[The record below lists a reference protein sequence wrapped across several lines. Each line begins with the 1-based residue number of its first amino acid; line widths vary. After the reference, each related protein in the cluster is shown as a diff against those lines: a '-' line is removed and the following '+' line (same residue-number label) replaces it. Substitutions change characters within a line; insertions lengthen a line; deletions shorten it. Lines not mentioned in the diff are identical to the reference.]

1 MFLTEYDEKRH
12 ERTLRE
18 EGRMEGIEQGELK
31 KAKEMAADML
41 KDGMPPDKVKGYA
54 KLPDEQWD
62 EFLKS
67 LGVED

>member
-18 EGRMEGIEQGELK
+18 EGELK

-62 EFLKS
+62 AFLKS

>member
-1 MFLTEYDEKRH
+1 
-12 ERTLRE
+12 
-18 EGRMEGIEQGELK
+18 MEGIEQGELK

-62 EFLKS
+62 AFLKS

>member
-1 MFLTEYDEKRH
+1 
-12 ERTLRE
+12 
-18 EGRMEGIEQGELK
+18 
-31 KAKEMAADML
+31 ML

-67 LGVED
+67 FGVED